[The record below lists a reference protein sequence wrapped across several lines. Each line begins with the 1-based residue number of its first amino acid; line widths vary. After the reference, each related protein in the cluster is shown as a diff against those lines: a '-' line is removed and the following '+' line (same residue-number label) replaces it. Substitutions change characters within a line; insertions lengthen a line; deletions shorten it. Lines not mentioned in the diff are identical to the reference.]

1 MKIVKC
7 AKCGRKVRYETQQ
20 EFSSMPEHLVES
32 YEITNQGSTYYLCNN
47 CYPDFKVI
55 QQRFLSSILK
65 DGSAG
70 FTVEYDGSTLFE
82 DGEDKK

>member
-7 AKCGRKVRYETQQ
+7 AKCGRKVNFETLE
-20 EFSSMPEHLVES
+20 EFCLTPEHHVEA
-32 YEITNQGSTYYLCNN
+32 YEIKNQGSTYYLCDR
-47 CYPDFKVI
+47 CYPDFKI
-55 QQRFLSSILK
+55 LQQRFLSSILK

-70 FTVEYDGSTLFE
+70 FTIEYDGSTLFE